1 MPEEGTGNL
10 IYSWKTHGQILELTE
25 LLARGMSHLGLCPE
39 QRTEGKDFRFVGI
52 IAKNREEWAVTAL
65 ASLRSSVTI
74 VPFYDSLSPDVI
86 AFVLNQ
92 TELTS
97 LFLETKSFDTIVKLK
112 REGKIRHLKH
122 LVSYDPVAEE
132 KVKEAAEVDLVVH
145 IY

>member
-1 MPEEGTGNL
+1 
-10 IYSWKTHGQILELTE
+10 
-25 LLARGMSHLGLCPE
+25 
-39 QRTEGKDFRFVGI
+39 
-52 IAKNREEWAVTAL
+52 
-65 ASLRSSVTI
+65 
-74 VPFYDSLSPDVI
+74 
-86 AFVLNQ
+86 VLNQ